1 MRFPL
6 LALALLLPFFCTAQ
20 DLPSDLDKMPAWMV
34 TLLTDQKPSKAFKP
48 AGKPLHTN
56 KFTGTWAI
64 QTAYTRRY
72 EGWSDANR
80 IVIREFDGPFT
91 MQSALLIDLHA
102 NIKMKVRWGGQVP
115 RVEIEDLYIPK
126 AGYFTELF
134 NDTVMPTGKTEK
146 IMGVECTSLIGTN
159 SNRDTTWYWKTSV
172 HPALFA
178 DLKVWASWLCRDGE
192 LEYLSALSDRNAG
205 GSLKVSWRGRQYSTP
220 EKGSMTFT
228 AITPGAVPMP
238 EFDLTPSSIAE
249 MRRLW
254 VNNTRL
260 GRVPDWMRAS
270 INPLPPHPL
279 PIEYS
284 PIAMDRGIPDNKFIG
299 TFAAE
304 TRTMVIDGNKD
315 TTERVATYSY
325 WADARRAV
333 LRLDDPDDE
342 GHIAYMV
349 DLDADVVAYARDE
362 MSSALPRLYIGTLED
377 AGLDEFGNGLELD
390 FQPQDKFRTIAGK
403 KCELFLTS
411 ERQLM
416 IFWIPEKP
424 LLNPIF
430 DMKNWI
436 EKRAAQAFQ
445 DVMFFGAAD
454 KPMPMAV
461 MGTYI
466 TSYEPGKAKPP
477 VLDLT
482 NYSIRDER
490 LSDRRNEERE
500 ASEIQVR
507 NIRITDLINEGSID
521 AVPEGE
527 YIEDVGPVAV
537 EEMPVDI
544 QREGEPVPPVMEG
557 RWEDVAP
564 PPASEMI
571 EDVRVPEHITIEDAP
586 VAEEPAKEVINDF
599 PLPTVPAK
607 PSLLI
612 PAELRS
618 YLDHPTNRFAG
629 SAFFTFQMKEED
641 KLKVWNVIYYATP
654 DRCVLISKGHE
665 PLPNARSSAWIIDR
679 KAGTETYYA
688 LNADSTFTV
697 TERLSESTYTAITE
711 SFLLDKPQNSVRE
724 ILGHSTT
731 HRKHE
736 SESVWREAWVAKDI
750 PSIYLDLFSARKTW
764 EGIDQAILGNRLGV
778 TDRAM
783 PLSVSF
789 NSMQADIKMRVIS
802 ITQGPIDTGMFIIT
816 KEMFRR

>member
-1 MRFPL
+1 MRFTL
-6 LALALLLPFFCTAQ
+6 LALVSLLSVYSTAQ

-34 TLLTDQKPSKAFKP
+34 TLLTDQKPAKAFKP
-48 AGKPLHTN
+48 TGKPLHTN

-102 NIKMKVRWGGQVP
+102 NIKLKVRWGGQVP

-146 IMGVECTSLIGTN
+146 IMGVECTSFIGTN
-159 SNRDTTWYWKTSV
+159 SNRDTTWYWKTNV

-205 GSLKVSWRGRQYSTP
+205 GSLKVSWRGREYSSP
-220 EKGSMTFT
+220 EKGSMILT

-238 EFDLTPSSIAE
+238 EFDLTPCSIAE

-279 PIEYS
+279 PTEYS
-284 PIAMDRGIPDNKFIG
+284 PSAVNRNIPDNKFIG
-299 TFAAE
+299 TFTAE
-304 TRTMVIDGNKD
+304 TKTMVIDGNKD
-315 TTERVATYSY
+315 TIERIATYSY

-349 DLDADVVAYARDE
+349 DLDADVVAFARDE
-362 MSSALPRLYIGTLED
+362 MSSALPRLYISTLKE

-390 FQPQDKFRTIAGK
+390 FQPQGK
-403 KCELFLTS
+403 YHTFVGRKCELYIAPDRMLRFY
-411 ERQLM
+411 
-416 IFWIPEKP
+416 WIPEKP

-430 DMKNWI
+430 DIKNWI
-436 EKRAAQAFQ
+436 EKRPAHAFQ
-445 DVMFFGAAD
+445 DVIFFGVAD

-477 VLDLT
+477 VLDLS

-490 LSDRRNEERE
+490 LSDRRDEERE
-500 ASEIQVR
+500 ANELPV
-507 NIRITDLINEGSID
+507 RITINDIRNEGSID
-521 AVPEGE
+521 AVQEGE
-527 YIEDVGPVAV
+527 YTPDAETIVV

-544 QREGEPVPPVMEG
+544 LREGDPVPPVTESQ
-557 RWEDVAP
+557 WLDIAP
-564 PPASEMI
+564 PP
-571 EDVRVPEHITIEDAP
+571 PPQAP
-586 VAEEPAKEVINDF
+586 VDLATPKQVVEDF
-599 PLPTVPAK
+599 PLPATPVE

-629 SAFFTFQMKEED
+629 SAFFTFQMKEEE

-654 DRCVLISKGHE
+654 DRSVLISKGHDQ
-665 PLPNARSSAWIIDR
+665 LPNARSGAWVIDR
-679 KAGTETYYA
+679 KAGTEQHYA
-688 LNADSTFTV
+688 LNADSTFTI
-697 TERLSESTYTAITE
+697 TERKLDSTYTAITE
-711 SFLLDKPQNSVRE
+711 SFLLDKPQNSARE
-724 ILGHSTT
+724 ILGHPCTK
-731 HRKHE
+731 RKHE
-736 SESVWREAWVAKDI
+736 SERNWREAWMAKDI

-764 EGIDQAILGNRLGV
+764 EGIDETILANRLSV
-778 TDRAM
+778 ADRAM
-783 PLSVSF
+783 PMSETF
-789 NSMQADIKMRVIS
+789 NSMEADIEMRVIS
-802 ITQGPIDTGMFIIT
+802 ITQGPIDTGMFTIT

>member
-6 LALALLLPFFCTAQ
+6 LALLLPFFSTAQ

-34 TLLTDQKPSKAFKP
+34 TLLTDQKPAKSYKP

-56 KFTGTWAI
+56 KFTGTWAM

-102 NIKMKVRWGGQVP
+102 NIKLKVRWGGQVP

-126 AGYFTELF
+126 AGYYQELF

-159 SNRDTTWYWKTSV
+159 SNRDTTWYWKTNV

-178 DLKVWASWLCRDGE
+178 DLKVWASWFCRDGE

-238 EFDLTPSSIAE
+238 ESDLTPSSISE
-249 MRRLW
+249 QRRLW

-279 PIEYS
+279 PTAYTPSAE
-284 PIAMDRGIPDNKFIG
+284 ARNIPDNQFIG
-299 TFAAE
+299 TFTAE
-304 TRTMVIDGNKD
+304 TKTLEINENKD
-315 TTERVATYSY
+315 TTERIATYSY

-349 DLDADVVAYARDE
+349 DLDADVIALARDE
-362 MSSALPRLYIGTLED
+362 MSSALPRLYITTLKD
-377 AGLDEFGNGLELD
+377 GGLDEFGNGLELD
-390 FQPQDKFRTIAGK
+390 FQPQGK
-403 KCELFLTS
+403 YHTFVGRKCELYIAPDRMLRF
-411 ERQLM
+411 
-416 IFWIPEKP
+416 FWFPEEQV
-424 LLNPIF
+424 LNPIF

-466 TSYEPGKAKPP
+466 TSYKPGKAKPP
-477 VLDLT
+477 VLDLS

-490 LSDRRNEERE
+490 LSDRGDEDQQSQQIE
-500 ASEIQVR
+500 VR
-507 NIRITDLINEGSID
+507 TIDINDIHGEHV
-521 AVPEGE
+521 AVPEME
-527 YIEDVGPVAV
+527 PVAV

-544 QREGEPVPPVMEG
+544 KAAEDPAPPVTESQ
-557 RWEDVAP
+557 WHDIAP
-564 PPASEMI
+564 PP
-571 EDVRVPEHITIEDAP
+571 PPQAP
-586 VAEEPAKEVINDF
+586 VDLAAPKQLVEDF
-599 PLPTVPAK
+599 PLPATPVE

-618 YLDHPTNRFAG
+618 YLDHPMNRFAG
-629 SAFFTFQMKEED
+629 SAFFTFQMKEEE

-665 PLPNARSSAWIIDR
+665 PLPNRRSGAWIIDR
-679 KAGTETYYA
+679 KAGTETHYA

-697 TERLSESTYTAITE
+697 TERRSESTYTAITE

-764 EGIDQAILGNRLGV
+764 EGIDEAILGNRLGV

-783 PLSVSF
+783 PLSVTF

-802 ITQGPIDTGMFIIT
+802 ITQGPIDTGMFTIT